1 MVTQETCTHLPISNG
16 RDAVPLS
23 IVYRLVMLDNNST
36 SCIPEIKGHLD
47 LSANNLYGDEI
58 GVSFILPVR
67 VVKQQAVALGRGKL
81 ESDVVKLALL

>member
-1 MVTQETCTHLPISNG
+1 MTQETFSHLAISNH

-23 IVYRLVMLDNNST
+23 IVYRLVMLDDNCT
-36 SCIPEIKGHLD
+36 SCVPEIKGHLD

-58 GVSFILPVR
+58 GVSFVPPVR

-81 ESDVVKLALL
+81 ESDVVELALL